1 MPAKAKTVFICSE
14 CGYETPKWGGKCPGC
29 GAWNTLNEETVTAT
43 VNTPAPSVS
52 LSDLNARKIADIH
65 EDHEFRYKTGISELD
80 RVLGGGL
87 VKGSVVLLSGD
98 PGIGKSTLLMQM
110 CDHMRDKRILYVS
123 GEESA
128 GQLKLRAKRLG
139 VRSDN
144 LLIMTETDVAG
155 ICEYIKQNR
164 PEIVLIDS
172 VQTMHLAEL
181 SSSSGTVTQVRECT
195 AFIQRTCK
203 SIDVPVILVGHVNK
217 DGAVAGPK
225 VMEHIV
231 DAVLYFEG
239 ERNHAYRILRAIK
252 NRYGSTNEIG
262 VFEMND
268 TGLSPVENPSSFL
281 LSERSAEVSGSCI
294 TCVMEGTRPLLAEVQ
309 SLVTST
315 GYGNARR
322 MATGFDYNR
331 MNLLIAV
338 LEKRAGHIFSNFDVY
353 INVVGGLK
361 LDEPACD
368 LAVALSLV
376 SGIKDK
382 PLPPELVAFGELGLS
397 GEVRSVSRVESRIKE
412 AQRMGF
418 KQCLLPYACMRKLDA
433 SSFTGMELIGAHSI
447 REAIYHLF

>member
-1 MPAKAKTVFICSE
+1 MATKFKTVYICSE
-14 CGYETPKWGGKCPGC
+14 CGFESPKWGGRCPNC
-29 GAWNTLNEETVTAT
+29 GAWNTLNEEVVSSAVKTEAAAT
-43 VNTPAPSVS
+43 FKSIA
-52 LSDLNARKIADIH
+52 AEKIDDI
-65 EDHEFRYKTGISELD
+65 DVDREFRYKTGISEFD

-98 PGIGKSTLLMQM
+98 PGIGKSTLLMQV
-110 CDHMRDKRILYVS
+110 CNHLRDRKVLYVS

-128 GQLKLRAKRLG
+128 RQLKLRAERLG
-139 VRSDN
+139 VKSDN
-144 LLIMTETDVAG
+144 LMIMTETDVLG
-155 ICEYIKQNR
+155 VCEYIKINK

-172 VQTMHLAEL
+172 IQTMNFAEL

-195 AFIQRTCK
+195 ALIQRTCK

-239 ERNHAYRILRAIK
+239 ERNQAYRILRAIK

-262 VFEMND
+262 VFEMTD
-268 TGLSPVENPSSFL
+268 AGLAPVENPSSFL
-281 LSERSAEVSGSCI
+281 LSERSADVSGSCV
-294 TCVMEGTRPLLAEVQ
+294 TCVMEGTRPILAEIQ
-309 SLVTST
+309 GLVTAT

-331 MNLLIAV
+331 MNLLLAV
-338 LEKRAGHIFSNFDVY
+338 LEKRMGFVFSNFDVY

-368 LAVALSLV
+368 LSVAFSLV
-376 SGIKDK
+376 SGLKDK
-382 PLPPELVAFGELGLS
+382 PLPSDLVAFGEIGLS
-397 GEVRSVSRVESRIKE
+397 GEVRSVSRIESRVKE
-412 AQRMGF
+412 ARRLGF
-418 KQCLLPYACMRKLDA
+418 KQCVIPYSCLDKISPSA
-433 SSFTGMELIGAHSI
+433 YSGMELIGVHSLK
-447 REAIYHLF
+447 EAIYHLF

>member
-1 MPAKAKTVFICSE
+1 MGGKIKTAYICSE
-14 CGYETPKWGGKCPGC
+14 CGYESPKWSGKCPNC
-29 GAWNTLNEETVTAT
+29 NAWNTLEEEIIASAQKAG
-43 VNTPAPSVS
+43 TPVS
-52 LSDLNARKIADIH
+52 LRGVRVEKIAEIQVDR
-65 EDHEFRYKTGISELD
+65 EYRYKTGISELD

-98 PGIGKSTLLMQM
+98 PGIGKSTLLMQL
-110 CDHMRDKRILYVS
+110 CHHLKDRRILYVS

-128 GQLKLRAKRLG
+128 GQLKLRAARLG
-139 VRSDN
+139 VQSEN

-155 ICEYIKQNR
+155 ICEFIKTNR

-172 VQTMHLAEL
+172 IQTMNLDEL
-181 SSSSGTVTQVRECT
+181 TSSSGTVTQVRECT

-239 ERNHAYRILRAIK
+239 ERNHSYRILRAIK

-268 TGLSPVENPSSFL
+268 TGLTPVENPSSFL

-294 TCVMEGTRPLLAEVQ
+294 SCVMEGTRPLLAEIQ
-309 SLVTST
+309 SLVTAT

-331 MNLLIAV
+331 MNLLLAV
-338 LEKRAGHIFSNFDVY
+338 LEKRVGLVFANFDVY

-368 LAVALSLV
+368 LSVALSLV
-376 SGIKDK
+376 SGVKDR
-382 PLPPELVAFGELGLS
+382 PLPADLVAFGEVGLS
-397 GEVRSVSRVESRIKE
+397 GEIRSVSRVESRIKE
-412 AQRMGF
+412 AGRLGF
-418 KQCLLPYACMRKLDA
+418 KQCMIPYSCLHKVDK
-433 SSFTGMELIGAHSI
+433 SVFSGMELIGVHSLK
-447 REAIYHLF
+447 EAIYHLF

>member
-1 MPAKAKTVFICSE
+1 MAPKVKTVYICSE
-14 CGYETPKWGGKCPGC
+14 CGFETPKWGGRCPNC
-29 GAWNTLNEETVTAT
+29 EAWNTLHEETVAT
-43 VNTPAPSVS
+43 VAKTASPVKTMQPE
-52 LSDLNARKIADIH
+52 KIADINV
-65 EDHEFRYKTGISELD
+65 DREFRYKTGISELD

-98 PGIGKSTLLMQM
+98 PGIGKSTLLMQV
-110 CDHMRDKRILYVS
+110 CDRLRDKKILYVS

-128 GQLKLRAKRLG
+128 GQLKLRAARLG

-155 ICEYIKQNR
+155 VCEYIKSAR

-172 VQTMHLAEL
+172 IQTMNLAEL

-203 SIDVPVILVGHVNK
+203 SIDVPVVLVGHVNK

-239 ERNHAYRILRAIK
+239 ERNHSYRILRAIK

-268 TGLSPVENPSSFL
+268 TGLTPVENPSSFL
-281 LSERSAEVSGSCI
+281 LAERSADVSGTCI
-294 TCVMEGTRPLLAEVQ
+294 TCVMEGTRPLLAEIQ
-309 SLVTST
+309 GLVTAT

-331 MNLLIAV
+331 MNLLLAV
-338 LEKRAGHIFSNFDVY
+338 LEKRIGFVFSNFDVY

-368 LAVALSLV
+368 LSVALSLV
-376 SGIKDK
+376 SGLKDK
-382 PLPPELVAFGELGLS
+382 PLPADLVAFGEIGLS
-397 GEVRSVSRVESRIKE
+397 GEVRSVSRIESRIKE
-412 AQRMGF
+412 ARRLGF
-418 KQCLLPYACMRKLDA
+418 KQCMVPYSCLNKMDT
-433 SSFTGMELIGAHSI
+433 SVFNGMELIGVHSVK
-447 REAIYHLF
+447 EAIYHLF